1 VNSGALLHRMNTAVA
16 LAAGR
21 LPGVTVTLD
30 GVLAT
35 AEQPDTLIAAV
46 DDRMLGGILSSNTK
60 AVLRDQLRGIRNPA
74 LARSFVV
81 GLALGGPEFQ
91 RQ

>member
-1 VNSGALLHRMNTAVA
+1 MNAAVA

-21 LPGVTVTLD
+21 VPGVSVALEGLVPGSAD
-30 GVLAT
+30 
-35 AEQPDTLIAAV
+35 PDSLIDAV
-46 DDRMLGGILSSNTK
+46 DSRLLGGGLLT
-60 AVLRDQLRGIRNPA
+60 AHTREVLRDQLADIRNPA
-74 LARSFVV
+74 AARTLVV